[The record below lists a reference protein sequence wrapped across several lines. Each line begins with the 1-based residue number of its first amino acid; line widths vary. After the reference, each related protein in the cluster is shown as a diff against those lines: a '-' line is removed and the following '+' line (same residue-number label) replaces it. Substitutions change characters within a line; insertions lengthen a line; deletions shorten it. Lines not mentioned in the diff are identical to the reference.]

1 LLTGKGYGDLAQ
13 EASPEA
19 VRVFREN
26 AKQGPKAILE
36 KAHPA
41 LKNTRR
47 AAAAIAQIDRTQQR
61 VSFAGI
67 GNISGV
73 VVTDRQTRSLVSY
86 NGTVGHLTSSPTIR
100 HGDSKNHFL
109 NLSAS
114 TAVASTL
121 KEIWSYARSTD

>member
-1 LLTGKGYGDLAQ
+1 MAQ

-47 AAAAIAQIDRTQQR
+47 VAEAIAQIDRTQQT
-61 VSFAGI
+61 VCFAGI
-67 GNISGV
+67 SNISGV
-73 VVTDRQTRSLVSY
+73 VVTD
-86 NGTVGHLTSSPTIR
+86 
-100 HGDSKNHFL
+100 
-109 NLSAS
+109 
-114 TAVASTL
+114 
-121 KEIWSYARSTD
+121 